1 MHNNAYD
8 GQGESKSYRPSDAI
22 RNDENKDEDLKRCAR
37 IDLLIDRNDKTVSV
51 CEMKYA
57 DKNYEIAKLLSVR

>member
-8 GQGESKSYRPSDAI
+8 GQGESKSYRPSAAI

-37 IDLLIDRNDKTVSV
+37 IDLLIDSNVKTVSD

-57 DKNYEIAKLLSVR
+57 DKNYEITKLPSAR